1 MNKKYKITTLLVI
14 GMCFFITMM
23 LADVFLLQKNQ
34 LKNRDKKVFAADYE
48 KESTSEKQEEIFTS
62 VLLNLEDITDTKDI
76 DSEEFVNFRMR
87 AVLEDKTIDDTYTNN
102 EEQNNTDNEQT
113 TEVASDANEGISL
126 ASSEDEMEIG
136 LLSLDT
142 EETPEEV
149 EEVEEVVTFDKV
161 IANVNESLNIRK
173 EASSDSEVVGKLNKN
188 AYAKIV
194 ERGEEWTKISSGN
207 VTGYVNNDYL
217 YFDQEAIDQATKLA
231 AFKVKITAGK
241 VNIRSEA
248 STDSEVLGEAKQ
260 DETYV
265 LKSDL
270 STPGWEAI
278 QYGET
283 GVAYIT
289 SEFTEE
295 IFDLDKA
302 VSKEAE
308 EKAKKAAEVSKSLEN
323 AKKYK
328 PETTNRAAIKATD
341 EEIYLVATVVAMEA
355 LGESY
360 EGQLAVANVIVNR
373 LLSGHWGNTIEDV
386 IYAPGQFS
394 GANSG
399 RVEKFKS
406 KVTESCKRAAVEA
419 LAGNNNI
426 GNYMSFIMK
435 SSAKYSSYS
444 KYYVLGCHV
453 FYTR

>member
-14 GMCFFITMM
+14 GMCFFVTMM
-23 LADVFLLQKNQ
+23 LADVFLLQRNQ
-34 LKNRDKKVFAADYE
+34 LKNNDKKVLAAGSE
-48 KESTSEKQEEIFTS
+48 KESTLEKQEEIFTTAS
-62 VLLNLEDITDTKDI
+62 LNFEVNKDTN
-76 DSEEFVNFRMR
+76 ENFRMR
-87 AVLEDKTIDDTYTNN
+87 GALENKVIEENETKKSEDKVNAANEPATDSEDTID
-102 EEQNNTDNEQT
+102 EQT
-113 TEVASDANEGISL
+113 EIASSDDEAEISL
-126 ASSEDEMEIG
+126 F
-136 LLSLDT
+136 SL
-142 EETPEEV
+142 ETKE
-149 EEVEEVVTFDKV
+149 EEVVTFDKV

-173 EASSDSEVVGKLNKN
+173 EASPDAEVVGKLNKDS
-188 AYAKIV
+188 YAKII
-194 ERGEEWTKISSGN
+194 ERGEEWTKISSGS
-207 VTGYVNNDYL
+207 VTGYANNDYL
-217 YFDQEAIDQATKLA
+217 YFDQEAIDEATKLA

-248 STDSEVLGEAKQ
+248 GTDGEVLGEAKQ

-265 LKSDL
+265 LKSEL
-270 STPGWEAI
+270 STPGWDAV
-278 QYGET
+278 QYGEK

-289 SEFTEE
+289 NEFTEE
-295 IFDLDKA
+295 FFDLNKA
-302 VSKEAE
+302 VSKADE
-308 EKAKKAAEVSKSLEN
+308 EKAKKEKELAKALED

-328 PETTNRAAIKATD
+328 PQTTNRAALKATD

-360 EGQLAVANVIVNR
+360 EGKLAVANVIVNR
-373 LLSGHWGNTIEDV
+373 VLSGRWGNTIEDV
-386 IYAPGQFS
+386 IYAPNQFS

-426 GNYMSFIMK
+426 GNYMSFMMK
-435 SSAKYSSYS
+435 GNAKYSSFS